1 MAGNTAVLRCH
12 VPSFVRDYVAVT
24 SWLRGTRDRIVT
36 DIDTGGRYSVF
47 SSGELHIRQV
57 QPSDGV
63 LAYRCETRHLLT
75 GEHRLSAVAGRL
87 LVTSP
92 QNSVPPRITDSRSHV
107 QAHYRQPV
115 ELPCAAQGFPLPSYI
130 WFRSYGGSSSP
141 VALGERIRQVGGSLF
156 LRSAHIEDS
165 GRYMCVVNNTVGAER
180 ASTSLLVTTPLSAYI
195 SPQQQTVDV
204 GRAAQLNCTTEGHP
218 QLAVSWLKD
227 GHPLTTSSR
236 VRLVAPQILRIE
248 HVERSDKG
256 MYQCVVS
263 NNDETAQ
270 GTAELRLGDV
280 APVLVATFAGGTLR
294 PGAAWSAQCEAAG
307 SPLPT
312 LSWQRDGAPLSSD
325 EQRLQVGFCAAY
337 PTAQSA
343 LSRGSVKTA
352 PRAGQ
357 CSAAGVVYFRVVD
370 LRLVSV
376 HREHVERLPPCDP

>member
-1 MAGNTAVLRCH
+1 MAVDTVQQPEPCGGPDLHFPTLNRAVPEHNPVKRADDVERDNQDAGTTDIPTA
-12 VPSFVRDYVAVT
+12 SQDAADNQST
-24 SWLRGTRDRIVT
+24 MDSSLRG
-36 DIDTGGRYSVF
+36 GAS
-47 SSGELHIRQV
+47 
-57 QPSDGV
+57 
-63 LAYRCETRHLLT
+63 ETADVS
-75 GEHRLSAVAGRL
+75 ERL

-130 WFRSYGGSSSP
+130 WFRSHGGSSSP

-325 EQRLQVGFCAAY
+325 EQRLQVGFCAA
-337 PTAQSA
+337 
-343 LSRGSVKTA
+343 
-352 PRAGQ
+352 
-357 CSAAGVVYFRVVD
+357 
-370 LRLVSV
+370 
-376 HREHVERLPPCDP
+376 